1 VPTESKKLNKRLI
14 VYILILIGIASIIF
28 ASTIGFNIFRK
39 VSHRPPPIPRQTN
52 VELIQDWMTV
62 PFIAKSYHVPEPL
75 LFQKLGVN
83 SQEFRRSNLSTIA
96 QKTGKNMTD
105 VIQIIRQTISELQSS
120 PPQVKSP

>member
-1 VPTESKKLNKRLI
+1 MPTESKKLNKRLI
-14 VYILILIGIASIIF
+14 VYILILVGIASIIF

-75 LFQKLGVN
+75 LFEKLGIN
-83 SQEFRRSNLSTIA
+83 AQEFRRSNLSTIA
-96 QKTGKNMTD
+96 QTTNKSPVD
-105 VIQIIRQTISELQSS
+105 IIQIIRQTIAEIQSS